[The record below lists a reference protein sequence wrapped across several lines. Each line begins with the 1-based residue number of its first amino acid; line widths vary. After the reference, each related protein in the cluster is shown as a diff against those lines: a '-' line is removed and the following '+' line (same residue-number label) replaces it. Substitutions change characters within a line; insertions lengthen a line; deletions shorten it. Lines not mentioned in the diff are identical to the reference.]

1 MIYQLRT
8 YEIFETNKDAFHE
21 RFRDHA
27 YRIMQRYGFDY
38 GGAWESQTPE
48 RTEFL
53 YILRWPDEETM
64 RAAWQGFMS
73 DEEWA
78 TIKAATNA
86 EHGDMVGSIQDQVL
100 NRIDELPGR
109 WQ

>member
-8 YEIFETNKDAFHE
+8 YEIFEENKVAFHA

-27 YRIMQRYGFDY
+27 YRIMQRHGFDF
-38 GGAWESQTPE
+38 GGSWESRPPE

-53 YILRWPDEETM
+53 YILRWPDQETM
-64 RAAWQGFMS
+64 QAAWEAFMT
-73 DEEWA
+73 DEELQ
-78 TIKAATNA
+78 TIKTETNA
-86 EHGDMVGSIQDQVL
+86 EHGSMVGSIQDQVL
-100 NRIDELPGR
+100 HSVDTLPGR

>member
-1 MIYQLRT
+1 MIYQLRV
-8 YEIFETNKDAFHE
+8 YEIFEQNKDAFHA

-27 YRIMQRYGFDY
+27 YRIMQRYGFDF

-48 RTEFL
+48 RTEFI
-53 YILRWPDEETM
+53 YILRWPDEATM
-64 RAAWQGFMS
+64 RSAWEQFMA

-78 TIKAATNA
+78 AVKAETNA
-86 EHGDMVGSIQDQVL
+86 KHGDMVGSIDDQVL
-100 NRIDELPGR
+100 YAVDGLPGR